1 MGSVVSPKGF
11 RVCGES
17 VVSPMRFRVCGE
29 SVVSPRGFRVCG
41 GSVVSPWGFRD
52 TKTLSS
58 GTRELH
64 YIVGTK
70 RSAARIS
77 LERPPESLCNAGLI
91 LEDFLCLIDRS
102 NPHSPFGYTAC
113 TLLLLRGAQKR
124 HMCVASL
131 ALV

>member
-1 MGSVVSPKGF
+1 MGACVGSVVSPKGF

-102 NPHSPFGYTAC
+102 NPHSPFGYTA
-113 TLLLLRGAQKR
+113 
-124 HMCVASL
+124 
-131 ALV
+131 